1 MKYII
6 EVSSEMDAILKSN
19 AKAAKVTVAD
29 YIKSLLQLYAID
41 KHIMEIDSWENGINE
56 CAEINLDWAN
66 Q

>member
-41 KHIMEIDSWENGINE
+41 KHIMEIGSWENGINE

-66 Q
+66 L

>member
-66 Q
+66 L